1 MTTQRRFARR
11 TGVRRLISHYSILFL
26 ALLFSVP
33 SLTMLRASAS
43 ASDLDLSFGNNGIVI
58 TNHDD
63 FDEINDLVIQPDGK
77 IVAAGESAPF
87 DVLKSHSRMIVARY
101 NVDGSLDAAF
111 GNNGI
116 VTTAVG
122 DQAIA
127 NAVALQGDGKIVVA
141 GSGGTNNQTSFVAV
155 RYNPNGSLDDSFG
168 NGGIVITSVGSFA
181 RLHAVAIQSNGKIV
195 AAGDAMIVHL
205 GFFTQVFT
213 VVRYNTDGS
222 LDTTFDGDGVS
233 ETAVELSP
241 PASVPFGLAL
251 QNDQK
256 IVLAGTCVSSF
267 SEFCLARYNTD
278 GSLDTTF
285 DGDGLVVTGFDS
297 FAGGSAQDIVIQP
310 DGKILAAGS
319 RFGDGSIDAVLARYN
334 ADGSLDT
341 TFDDDGKVITPGFM
355 FSVHALA
362 LQADGRI
369 IAVGQSL
376 DTFSVLRMAVARY
389 TSTGMLDNTFAGGS
403 ILTPSFAFVNSRAN
417 AVAVQTDG
425 RIVVGGLTNFDSQG
439 GSLLGDFG
447 LLRLGDPVNLAPV
460 VTITGPPSGSA
471 FAVNTPVNFTATFTD
486 DTNDAHQ
493 IIWRFISAPQP
504 GPASVAVASA
514 TPGPITTTHTFTE
527 PGVYTIALHV
537 LDNDFLSGIATTVDG
552 IPALVVIYD
561 PNGGSVSGGGWID
574 SPPGAFVANPTATGR
589 ANFAFRSRYQNGAN
603 VPTGNAEFLFA
614 PGGLKFRSTTYEWL
628 VVSGRHALCKG
639 TGTINGSGDYH
650 FMLTSIDGDQ
660 PGAGGEDKLRIR
672 IWSDSNGPIYDNQP
686 NAPEIAAPT
695 TALGGGS
702 IVIHH

>member
-1 MTTQRRFARR
+1 MTQERRFARR
-11 TGVRRLISHYSILFL
+11 TGVRRLISHYSILL
-26 ALLFSVP
+26 VALLFSLP

-43 ASDLDLSFGNNGIVI
+43 ASDLDPSFDSDGIVT
-58 TNHDD
+58 TNHDE

-77 IVAAGESAPF
+77 IVVAGESAPF
-87 DVLKSHSRMIVARY
+87 DVFRSRSRMIVARY
-101 NVDGSLDAAF
+101 NIDGSLDATF

-122 DQAIA
+122 EQALA
-127 NAVALQGDGKIVVA
+127 SAVALQADGKIVVV
-141 GSGGTNNQTSFVAV
+141 GSGGTMNQTSFVVV
-155 RYNPNGSLDDSFG
+155 RYNPNGSLDDTFG
-168 NGGIVITSVGSFA
+168 NGGIVTTSVTSFA
-181 RLHAVAIQSNGKIV
+181 RLHDVAIQSDGKIV
-195 AAGDAMIVHL
+195 AAGDAMIPD
-205 GFFTQVFT
+205 FAFITNVFT
-213 VVRYNTDGS
+213 VARYNIDGS

-233 ETAVELSP
+233 QAVVGVSPQTAVP
-241 PASVPFGLAL
+241 WGLAL
-251 QNDQK
+251 QDDQK

-267 SEFCLARYNTD
+267 SEFCLARYNSD
-278 GSLDTTF
+278 GSPDSTF

-297 FAGGSAQDIVIQP
+297 SAGASAKDVVIQP

-341 TFDDDGKVITPGFM
+341 TFDGDGKVITPGSL

-369 IAVGQSL
+369 IAVGQII
-376 DTFSVLRMAVARY
+376 DTFSFLRLTVARY
-389 TSTGMLDNTFAGGS
+389 TSTGALDNTFAGGS
-403 ILTPSFAFVNSRAN
+403 LVTPAFAFVHSRGN

-425 RIVVGGLTNFDSQG
+425 RIVAGGLTNFGSQG
-439 GSLLGDFG
+439 GSLIGDFG
-447 LLRLGDPVNLAPV
+447 LLRLGEPVNLAPV
-460 VTITGPPSGSA
+460 VTITGPPSGFA
-471 FAVNTPVNFTATFTD
+471 FAVNTPVNFTASFTD

-514 TPGPITTTHTFTE
+514 TPGPVTTTHTFTE

-537 LDNDFLSGIATTVDG
+537 LDKDFLSGIATTVDG
-552 IPALVVIYD
+552 VQALVVIYD

-574 SPPGAFVANPTATGR
+574 SPPGAFVAMPAKTGK
-589 ANFAFRSRYQNGAN
+589 ANFAFVARYQNGAN
-603 VPTGNAEFLFA
+603 VPTGNTQFQFSAGDLNFQ
-614 PGGLKFRSTTYEWL
+614 STGYDWL
-628 VVSGRHALCKG
+628 VVSGRFALCKG
-639 TGTINGSGDYH
+639 TGTIDRGNYR

-660 PGAGGEDKLRIR
+660 PGGGGQDKVRIR
-672 IWSDSNGPIYDNQP
+672 IWSDSDGLVYDNQL
-686 NAPEIAAPT
+686 NAPETDAPT

-702 IVIHH
+702 IKFHR